1 MAALMETPSLEYRGF
16 YSRLAVIMK
25 TIRNML
31 GTVLG
36 ELDLFLT
43 LSSQQHYEVGAIT
56 SLLYRRDCFVEEVKL
71 CVSSPGWQ
79 MEEPL

>member
-1 MAALMETPSLEYRGF
+1 MRTGVITLEIAGNGSTDGDPILEYRGF
-16 YSRLAVIMK
+16 YSCLAVVMK

-43 LSSQQHYEVGAIT
+43 
-56 SLLYRRDCFVEEVKL
+56 
-71 CVSSPGWQ
+71 
-79 MEEPL
+79 